1 MNNFDPVLVRWV
13 DITTQSGWITQDEA
27 DDFVSNNEGDI
38 VQQVGFLYEQDDN
51 QIVLLN
57 SFFSEKDLLGD
68 LTKIPKGAIL
78 QIIKLKY

>member
-57 SFFSEKDLLGD
+57 SFFTEKDLLGD
-68 LTKIPKGAIL
+68 LTKIPKGAII

>member
-27 DDFVSNNEGDI
+27 DDFVSNNDSDI

-57 SFFSEKDLLGD
+57 SFFTEKDLLGD
-68 LTKIPKGAIL
+68 LTKIPKGAVI